1 MTSRKID
8 PQKQWPCAER
18 GPEDGLDPRLQ
29 KRGGSGQ
36 TGDRKLRQLCSQV
49 ARTLNAVLAGECGDD
64 LLRDLVVE
72 SVTPAP
78 SSARLLV
85 TVALAPTAPD
95 HDPGLLSERLERAR
109 GLLRVAVAGAIRRR
123 RAPDLLFQIR
133 KRS

>member
-8 PQKQWPCAER
+8 PQEHWPCAES

-29 KRGGSGQ
+29 NRAGSRPA
-36 TGDRKLRQLCSQV
+36 GDRKLRQLCSQV

-85 TVALAPTAPD
+85 TVALAPAAPA
-95 HDPGLLSERLERAR
+95 HDPALLSEHLERAR
-109 GLLRVAVAGAIRRR
+109 GLLRVAVAGAVRRR
-123 RAPDLLFQIR
+123 RAPDLLFHIR